1 MVTLIMGG
9 VILLLKWALLKKLSR
24 EEDEKAKEIAQ
35 RGDSTVELAD
45 VYKGNDEEEGMDGGI
60 MRVANPMHS
69 AAVSKLREDNA
80 ELREDNA
87 ELREDN
93 TELREENVRL
103 KERLRQ
109 NGTLED
115 GDDVEVGEETT
126 STTSIPQ
133 QDCLEADH
141 SNVTSVPSADQATN
155 RLAGSS
161 EISGKRNAL
170 ARKANPQPQSRTS
183 GTTPEDASVEARVD
197 EL

>member
-1 MVTLIMGG
+1 MVEREGP
-9 VILLLKWALLKKLSR
+9 KWKQIVKELPGRTVSSVR
-24 EEDEKAKEIAQ
+24 NRWQRIEKG
-35 RGDSTVELAD
+35 R
-45 VYKGNDEEEGMDGGI
+45 
-60 MRVANPMHS
+60 
-69 AAVSKLREDNA
+69 KLREDNA
-80 ELREDNA
+80 ELREDIA

-93 TELREENVRL
+93 TALRGEIGRL

-115 GDDVEVGEETT
+115 GDDVEVEEETT
-126 STTSIPQ
+126 ATTSIPQ

-141 SNVTSVPSADQATN
+141 SNVKSVPSVDQATN
-155 RLAGSS
+155 RLAGFG
-161 EISGKRNAL
+161 EIPGNRNAL